1 MIQIPIWLKKFWKN
15 IQALFNRIPAELKTA
30 IHTGVVVTENIKTF
44 VESPAADILTL
55 LIPGETDDRIK
66 AALRIALPKI
76 LVQLK
81 LADSCSA
88 VTTPDELTI
97 CAIKTIQS
105 LSGDLKS
112 AFLHNLSVLIAQ
124 VAADGKLTWQDG
136 ASVMEWYYQN
146 RFKPTL

>member
-1 MIQIPIWLKKFWKN
+1 MITIPIWLRKIWKT

-44 VESPAADILTL
+44 IESPAADILTL

-76 LVQLK
+76 LTQLK
-81 LADSCSA
+81 LANSCSA
-88 VTTPDELTI
+88 VTSPEELTV

-105 LSGDLKS
+105 LTGDLKS

-124 VAADGKLTWQDG
+124 VASDGKLTWQDG
-136 ASVMEWYYQN
+136 ASIMEWYYQN
-146 RFKPTL
+146 RFKTI